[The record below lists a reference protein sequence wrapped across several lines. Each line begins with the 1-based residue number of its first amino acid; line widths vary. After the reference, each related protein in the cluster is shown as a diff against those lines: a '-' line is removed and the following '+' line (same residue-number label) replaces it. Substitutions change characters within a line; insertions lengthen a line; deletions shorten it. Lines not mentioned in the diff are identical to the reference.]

1 MGINDFLS
9 KLFGNKAQ
17 RDLKEIMPIV
27 DKITA
32 IYPSIAQLTNDEL
45 RARTEA
51 IKQRLRD
58 VVQNERDQIA
68 ALRAKIE
75 ETEINEREKIYTEID
90 KLEKHITE
98 KLEHTLDESL
108 PEAFAIVKDTARRFK
123 ENETIVVTANDFDR
137 DLAAKHDFVEIEGN
151 QAVYHNE
158 WVAGGNL
165 LKWEMVHYDVQ
176 LIGGVVLHK
185 GKISEMATGEGKTL
199 VATLPVFL
207 NALTGNGVHIVTV
220 NDYLAKRDS
229 EWMGP
234 IYMFHGLSVDC
245 IDKYRPNSDERRQAY
260 NADITFGTNNEFG
273 FDYLRDNMATSPLDL
288 VQRKHNYA
296 IVDEVDSVLID
307 DARTPLIISG
317 PVPKGEDQLF
327 EEYRPR
333 VEMLVKQQ
341 AAMATKYL
349 SEARQKLNSGDKKE
363 QEEGALSL
371 FRSYKAMP
379 KNKPLIKF
387 LSEQGIKQQLLKTEE
402 FYMQENNKNMHVATD
417 PLLFVIDEQHNSIE
431 LTDKGIDILTGTTT
445 DPHFFVLPDV
455 GAELSEVENM
465 GLDGDAKQAKKDEIL
480 QNYAIKS
487 ERVHT
492 VNQLL
497 KAYTLFEK
505 DDQYVVIENKVKIVD
520 EQTGR
525 IMEGR
530 RYSDG
535 LHQAIEAK
543 ERVTVEAATQTFAT
557 ITLQNYFRMYQK
569 LSGMTGTAE
578 TEAGEFWDIYKLDVV
593 VIPTNRNISRHDLE
607 DRVYKTKREKYN
619 AVIEEIV
626 NLVSQGRPVLVGT
639 TSVEISELLSRML
652 TMRKI
657 KHNVLNAKLHQKEA
671 DIVAEAGRSGTVT
684 IATNMAG
691 RGTDIKLTPE
701 VKEAGGLA
709 IIGTER
715 HESRRVDRQLR
726 GRAGRQGDPGS
737 SVFYVSLED
746 NLMRLF
752 GSERISNIMDKLG
765 FEEGEMIEHSMI
777 SKSIER
783 AQKKVEENNFGIR
796 KRLLEYD
803 DVMNSQRNVVYS
815 KRRHALM
822 GERIGVDIVNTL
834 YDTAENIVVDSTEA
848 NDFEFLNAELL
859 TAFAMEAPFDEEVFR
874 NKRANALTEDVA
886 DAAFNTF
893 KRKMSNMAQI
903 AYPVIKQVYEKQG
916 QQYENILIPIT
927 DGKRMFN
934 IPVNLKAAYESEGK
948 EVVKAFEKAIML
960 LTIDEAWKE
969 HLREL
974 DDLRQSVQNASYEQ
988 KDPLLIYKL
997 ESFNLFK
1004 TMMNGVNRKISSV
1017 LMRGQIPVREP
1028 EQVRQAAPTQSRSDY
1043 SRYRTQKDDFSGG
1056 NTGETAKQDTRE
1068 RQVTQPIHA
1077 EKTVGRNDLC
1087 PCGSGKKYKNCH
1099 GSNA

>member
-387 LSEQGIKQQLLKTEE
+387 LSEQGIKQQLLKT
-402 FYMQENNKNMHVATD
+402 
-417 PLLFVIDEQHNSIE
+417 
-431 LTDKGIDILTGTTT
+431 
-445 DPHFFVLPDV
+445 
-455 GAELSEVENM
+455 
-465 GLDGDAKQAKKDEIL
+465 
-480 QNYAIKS
+480 
-487 ERVHT
+487 
-492 VNQLL
+492 
-497 KAYTLFEK
+497 
-505 DDQYVVIENKVKIVD
+505 
-520 EQTGR
+520 
-525 IMEGR
+525 
-530 RYSDG
+530 
-535 LHQAIEAK
+535 
-543 ERVTVEAATQTFAT
+543 
-557 ITLQNYFRMYQK
+557 
-569 LSGMTGTAE
+569 
-578 TEAGEFWDIYKLDVV
+578 
-593 VIPTNRNISRHDLE
+593 
-607 DRVYKTKREKYN
+607 
-619 AVIEEIV
+619 
-626 NLVSQGRPVLVGT
+626 
-639 TSVEISELLSRML
+639 
-652 TMRKI
+652 
-657 KHNVLNAKLHQKEA
+657 
-671 DIVAEAGRSGTVT
+671 
-684 IATNMAG
+684 
-691 RGTDIKLTPE
+691 
-701 VKEAGGLA
+701 
-709 IIGTER
+709 
-715 HESRRVDRQLR
+715 
-726 GRAGRQGDPGS
+726 
-737 SVFYVSLED
+737 
-746 NLMRLF
+746 
-752 GSERISNIMDKLG
+752 
-765 FEEGEMIEHSMI
+765 
-777 SKSIER
+777 
-783 AQKKVEENNFGIR
+783 
-796 KRLLEYD
+796 
-803 DVMNSQRNVVYS
+803 
-815 KRRHALM
+815 
-822 GERIGVDIVNTL
+822 
-834 YDTAENIVVDSTEA
+834 
-848 NDFEFLNAELL
+848 
-859 TAFAMEAPFDEEVFR
+859 
-874 NKRANALTEDVA
+874 
-886 DAAFNTF
+886 
-893 KRKMSNMAQI
+893 
-903 AYPVIKQVYEKQG
+903 
-916 QQYENILIPIT
+916 
-927 DGKRMFN
+927 
-934 IPVNLKAAYESEGK
+934 
-948 EVVKAFEKAIML
+948 
-960 LTIDEAWKE
+960 
-969 HLREL
+969 
-974 DDLRQSVQNASYEQ
+974 
-988 KDPLLIYKL
+988 
-997 ESFNLFK
+997 
-1004 TMMNGVNRKISSV
+1004 
-1017 LMRGQIPVREP
+1017 
-1028 EQVRQAAPTQSRSDY
+1028 
-1043 SRYRTQKDDFSGG
+1043 
-1056 NTGETAKQDTRE
+1056 
-1068 RQVTQPIHA
+1068 
-1077 EKTVGRNDLC
+1077 
-1087 PCGSGKKYKNCH
+1087 
-1099 GSNA
+1099 